1 MLELFKILIAMV
13 IGNVLRFLILN
24 AITKRRPPGGGL
36 HDGTYSEDGNEG
48 DSGGESGS
56 ADWDFGD
63 SGD

>member
-1 MLELFKILIAMV
+1 MLELFKILIVIV

-24 AITKRRPPGGGL
+24 AITKRRSPGGGL
-36 HDGTYSEDGNEG
+36 YDGTSSEDGKEV

-63 SGD
+63 GGD